1 MVFVK
6 RVGLGKYF
14 LKASSIALQGCL
26 GISQLGISSL
36 IGTTAVT
43 ELFET
48 SDNSS
53 LRHLSSVSPPQI
65 MVIYHQR

>member
-1 MVFVK
+1 M
-6 RVGLGKYF
+6 
-14 LKASSIALQGCL
+14 A
-26 GISQLGISSL
+26 
-36 IGTTAVT
+36 TTAVT

-53 LRHLSSVSPPQI
+53 LRHLAVVSPPQI